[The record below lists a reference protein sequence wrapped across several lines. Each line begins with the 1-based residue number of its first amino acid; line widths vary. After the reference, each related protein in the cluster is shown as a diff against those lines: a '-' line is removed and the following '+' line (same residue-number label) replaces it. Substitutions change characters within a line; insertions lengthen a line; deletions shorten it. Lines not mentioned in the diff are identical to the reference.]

1 MGEWNQAGEG
11 ICRLDTRKKFF
22 VRRAVKH
29 WNVMLREALNFLSL
43 TVFKAKLD
51 GTLNKLV

>member
-1 MGEWNQAGEG
+1 MGEWHQAGEG
-11 ICRLDTRKKFF
+11 RCRLDTRKKFF
-22 VRRAVKH
+22 VRKAVKH
-29 WNVMLREALNFLSL
+29 WNVMLREALNFPSL